1 MINILL
7 ICSAGMSTSLLV
19 TKMQKVATEKN
30 IEANIW
36 AVGDAESSSNIPKA
50 DVILLG
56 PQVRFLLSKIKEQA
70 KGKVVAS
77 IDMVAYGTM
86 NGEKVLDS
94 ALKLLEDE

>member
-1 MINILL
+1 MVNILL

-19 TKMQKVATEKN
+19 TKMQKAAEAKN

-36 AVGDAESSSNIPKA
+36 AVGDAESGLNIPKA
-50 DVILLG
+50 DIVLLG
-56 PQVRFLLSKIKEQA
+56 PQVKFLLSKIKGQA
-70 KGKVVAS
+70 NGKPVAA

-94 ALKLLEDE
+94 ALKLLEEK